1 VRIDPDRRDVVDHRK
16 LARAL
21 LRLAQAE
28 YDVQHDARPGLPPPP
43 RAPVEAPVRPRAP
56 DGAPSDG
63 VAGQAATPAKPAA
76 PGSTGGEP

>member
-1 VRIDPDRRDVVDHRK
+1 MRIDPDRRDVIDHRK

-28 YDVQHDARPGLPPPP
+28 YDVQHDARSGLPPPRTP
-43 RAPVEAPVRPRAP
+43 DEAPVRPRAP